1 MASIEQRNKM
11 SDVEQLDSQIAKLET
26 AIASRT
32 EQLKTEQARWL
43 DWESACSRVA
53 IGQNQ
58 ITLRNLKI
66 RRASLAPMLGKQ
78 GSAIFYGSNF

>member
-1 MASIEQRNKM
+1 MNDQ
-11 SDVEQLDSQIAKLET
+11 VEKLNSQIAKLEM

-32 EQLKTEQARWL
+32 EQLKIEQARWL
-43 DWESACSRVA
+43 DWEAAGSRVA

-66 RRASLAPMLGKQ
+66 RRDSLSPMLPKQ
-78 GSAIFYGSNF
+78 AGGIFYSSNS

>member
-1 MASIEQRNKM
+1 M
-11 SDVEQLDSQIAKLET
+11 SDVEQLDNQIAKLET

-32 EQLKTEQARWL
+32 EQLKIEQARWL

-66 RRASLAPMLGKQ
+66 RRSSLAPMLEKKASG
-78 GSAIFYGSNF
+78 IFIGSNG

>member
-1 MASIEQRNKM
+1 MTEQEK
-11 SDVEQLDSQIAKLET
+11 LDSQITSLEA

-32 EQLKTEQARWL
+32 EQLKIEQARWL
-43 DWESACSRVA
+43 DWEAAGSRVA

-66 RRASLAPMLGKQ
+66 RRDSLSPMLPKQ
-78 GSAIFYGSNF
+78 AGGIFYSSNS